1 MAGLTY
7 STLVSSIANMLPVA
21 ASDAGFVAVLP
32 NIIDDAEQRL
42 YRELDLLHTT
52 ERDYSLALTA
62 GSRSF
67 TLPVPSA
74 GEFVVLT
81 EVNVVTPA
89 GTTNPD
95 SGGTRNPLLP
105 VSNEVIN
112 TLWPSVAGSTVPQY
126 FSMLDTNT
134 IIVGPWP
141 LAAYQVEVVGTIRP
155 NALSPSVT
163 TSILSVHFPDLLMA
177 ASMVFACG
185 YQKNFGSMVDDP
197 KAAVSWETHLQTL
210 MRSAATEEARKV
222 FTSEG
227 WSSQTPAALATPP
240 RT

>member
-1 MAGLTY
+1 
-7 STLVSSIANMLPVA
+7 MLPVA
-21 ASDAGFVAVLP
+21 ASDAGFVTALP

-52 ERDYSLALTA
+52 ARDYSLALTA

-67 TLPVPSA
+67 TLPVPST

-89 GTTNPD
+89 GTVNPD
-95 SGGTRNPLLP
+95 SGGTRNPLVP

-112 TLWPSVAGSTVPQY
+112 ALWPSVTGSTVPVY
-126 FSMLDTNT
+126 FSMLDTDT

-141 LAAYQVEVVGTIRP
+141 AAAYQVEVVGTIRP
-155 NALSPSVT
+155 NALSSSVT
-163 TSILSVHFPDLLMA
+163 TSILSVHFPDLLVA
-177 ASMVFACG
+177 AGMVFATG

-197 KAAVSWETHLQTL
+197 KAAVSWEAHLQTL
-210 MRSAATEEARKV
+210 IRSAATEEARKI

-227 WSSQTPAALATPP
+227 WSSQTPATIATPP